1 MDPTKL
7 YSSETDI
14 DDVLQISNIFT
25 NVSKGEVA
33 KNGDLQKAFGKV
45 DRDEIVREVRPSQK
59 LTTYLYET
67 SISHRFSRMAN
78 YKLERKNANTNWPM
92 YAKTSRTA

>member
-1 MDPTKL
+1 MYPTKL
-7 YSSETDI
+7 NSSETEI

-45 DRDEIVREVRPSQK
+45 DRDEIVREVGSSQN
-59 LTTYLYET
+59 LATYLAQT

-78 YKLERKNANTNWPM
+78 YKSERKSANTNWPM
-92 YAKTSRTA
+92 YAKISRTA